1 MNQKETL
8 NLILT
13 NRLNKI
19 KRDLS
24 FSEKDKLFANK
35 INILNQ
41 SPQMKSDLID
51 VIISESQNEAEI
63 VANLN
68 QFFNNIKNIMMKEK
82 VKQSLSRYKAVF
94 MKYESSEQERQAKL
108 FQELDLKIAVIK
120 TTIQDSGLYL
130 PKINK
135 LIQELEQ
142 EIKN

>member
-1 MNQKETL
+1 M
-8 NLILT
+8 T

-19 KRDLS
+19 KSDLS

-68 QFFNNIKNIMMKEK
+68 QFFNNIEYIMMKGK
-82 VKQSLSRYKAVF
+82 VKQSFSQYKAVF

>member
-13 NRLNKI
+13 NRLNNI
-19 KRDLS
+19 KSDFSL
-24 FSEKDKLFANK
+24 SEKDKLFASK
-35 INILNQ
+35 INTLNQ

-51 VIISESQNEAEI
+51 VIISESKNESEI

-68 QFFNNIKNIMMKEK
+68 QFFNNIENIMMKEK
-82 VKQSLSRYKAVF
+82 VKQSFSRYKAVF

-108 FQELDLKIAVIK
+108 FQELDVKIAVIK

-130 PKINK
+130 PKIDK
-135 LIQELEQ
+135 LIQQLQ
-142 EIKN
+142 DEIQN

>member
-1 MNQKETL
+1 M
-8 NLILT
+8 ILT
-13 NRLNKI
+13 NRLNQI
-19 KRDLS
+19 KSDLS
-24 FSEKDKLFANK
+24 FSEKDKLFASKLNA
-35 INILNQ
+35 LNQ
-41 SPQMKSDLID
+41 NPQMKSNLID
-51 VIISESQNEAEI
+51 VIISESKNEAEI

-68 QFFNNIKNIMMKEK
+68 QFFNNIKYIMMKGK
-82 VKQSLSRYKAVF
+82 VKQSFSQYKAVF